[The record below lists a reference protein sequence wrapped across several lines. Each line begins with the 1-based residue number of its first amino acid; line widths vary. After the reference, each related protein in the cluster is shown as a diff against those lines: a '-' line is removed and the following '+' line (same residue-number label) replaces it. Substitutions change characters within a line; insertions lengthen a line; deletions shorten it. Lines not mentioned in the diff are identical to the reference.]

1 MLFRSRAYLWDSW
14 LTVRDFFAEHL
25 PSYALT
31 PLEATYLVWIDCRHT
46 GISSDRLCAELIEAG
61 VALSSGSIY
70 GDDSFLRLNIAC
82 PRSRLSQGLE
92 RIRTVLSKYFQTTI

>member
-1 MLFRSRAYLWDSW
+1 MR
-14 LTVRDFFAEHL
+14 
-25 PSYALT
+25 
-31 PLEATYLVWIDCRHT
+31 
-46 GISSDRLCAELIEAG
+46 AELIEAG

-70 GDDSFLRLNIAC
+70 GDDGFLRLNIAC